1 MEKGLTWKKDYMNAY
16 YSKTPGLLQQAA
28 ATGIDCQ
35 LLFALASC
43 PACSVGLAAG
53 QQRGSLSLWLV
64 ALPLAQQC

>member
-28 ATGIDCQ
+28 ATETHCQ
-35 LLFALASC
+35 VLFAVAVTASFGC
-43 PACSVGLAAG
+43 
-53 QQRGSLSLWLV
+53 GSLSLWLV